1 MAKKKKGLGRFFDKA
16 KEAVGNVLKA
26 PAQAAQF
33 VATIPFRPMMVSILK
48 QRGISPKDKQS
59 ELVEQFF
66 KNVIKKQS
74 LEQGEEYLVEDIVSI
89 VKAVVSFFK
98 DKKDRLEAKVAAGE
112 ALTEGE
118 QNTLDHTRA
127 IEKVAKETISQ
138 EIKTNVEQKVGKKVV
153 STFSNPV
160 VLIGIAAAA
169 YFVIKK
175 K

>member
-16 KEAVGNVLKA
+16 KEAIGNVLNA

-33 VATIPFRPMMVSILK
+33 VATLPFRPMMISILK
-48 QRGISPKDKQS
+48 KRGIAPKDKQS
-59 ELVEQFF
+59 ELVDQFF

-74 LEQGEEYLVEDIVSI
+74 LESGEEYLVEDIVSI
-89 VKAVVSFFK
+89 VKAVVTFFK
-98 DKKDRLEAKVAAGE
+98 DKKDRLEAKEASGE
-112 ALTEGE
+112 TLTEGE

-127 IEKVAKETISQ
+127 IEKAASAAIKE
-138 EIKTNVEQKVGKKVV
+138 EVKTGAARKVV
-153 STFSNPV
+153 TTFSNPV

>member
-1 MAKKKKGLGRFFDKA
+1 MAKKKKGFGRFLDKA
-16 KEAVGNVLKA
+16 KEAIGDVLKA

-33 VATIPFRPMMVSILK
+33 VATIPFRPMMISILK
-48 QRGISPKDKQS
+48 KRGIAPKDKQS

-74 LEQGEEYLVEDIVSI
+74 LEQGEEYLTEDIVSI
-89 VKAVVSFFK
+89 VKAIISFFK
-98 DKKDRLEAKVAAGE
+98 DKKDRLEAKEASGE
-112 ALTEGE
+112 KLTEGE

-127 IEKVAKETISQ
+127 IEQAATTAIKEEVKSS
-138 EIKTNVEQKVGKKVV
+138 VGKKVV
-153 STFSNPV
+153 STFSNPI